1 MAGRNPKKGASM
13 VGQDHNSVFQQWLAA
28 YGSHLEQVAQGQ
40 SKDSGELTADRKDGS
55 PGPNDLR
62 ES

>member
-1 MAGRNPKKGASM
+1 M
-13 VGQDHNSVFQQWLAA
+13 VGQNHNSVFQQWLAA

-40 SKDSGELTADRKDGS
+40 SKDSGEIGEREDGS
-55 PGPNDLR
+55 PGPNDSLR